1 MMSDNKDNQVAII
14 SIKIRGDA
22 EMDTENNAAEEEEE
36 EELMVSLDSRSLNNR
51 SRKKVSKNV
60 NFLNNFPSHY

>member
-14 SIKIRGDA
+14 SKKIRGDA
-22 EMDTENNAAEEEEE
+22 EMDTVNNAAEEEEE
-36 EELMVSLDSRSLNNR
+36 LMVNLDSRR
-51 SRKKVSKNV
+51 SRKKVSKNL

>member
-14 SIKIRGDA
+14 SKKKRGDA
-22 EMDTENNAAEEEEE
+22 EMDTVNNAAEEE
-36 EELMVSLDSRSLNNR
+36 EELMVSLDSRSLNNG